1 MQNGSPLQ
9 EYASNLILTQP
20 LIRIFFKSGTGIVAK
35 NAQGQVIASRLILHS
50 NVGSAF
56 VAEALACSWAVKT
69 GLELGVTE
77 AIIEGDSLTII
88 KKCNNMSQDK
98 SEIRAHIQNIQY
110 HSSRFLSI
118 QFKHANREANQL
130 AHRLTVES
138 LRNGEEFYLEGAVP
152 GFARRTMEEEWIR
165 EPD

>member
-1 MQNGSPLQ
+1 MELRTRGQDTSNPTGS
-9 EYASNLILTQP
+9 ES
-20 LIRIFFKSGTGIVAK
+20 SGGRDGVGRTGIVAR
-35 NAQGQVIASRLILHS
+35 NAQGQVIASRSVLHS

-56 VAEALACSWAVKT
+56 VAEALAYSWAVKT

-88 KKCNNMSQDK
+88 KKCNNMSQDT

-118 QFKHANREANQL
+118 QFKHANCEANQL
-130 AHRLTVES
+130 AHILTIES

-152 GFARRTMEEEWIR
+152 GFVRRTMEDEWIR